1 MWIKKV
7 VWNRTILENQ
17 IVLDSWGMKQSCGAK
32 QPVVKHIGHWC
43 CARFSGGGQ
52 GGEQGAQGG
61 AGDGYGAGEAKLRP
75 SGPGQLVD
83 APAVL
88 GRGRET

>member
-1 MWIKKV
+1 MALRLPPRAYGGV
-7 VWNRTILENQ
+7 QLESFLA
-17 IVLDSWGMKQSCGAK
+17 VLDVL
-32 QPVVKHIGHWC
+32 PVLD
-43 CARFSGGGQ
+43 ASGGQ
-52 GGEQGAQGG
+52 RGEHGAQGG
-61 AGDGYGAGEAKLRP
+61 ASDGYGAGEAKLRP

>member
-1 MWIKKV
+1 MALRLPPRAYGGV
-7 VWNRTILENQ
+7 QLESFLA
-17 IVLDSWGMKQSCGAK
+17 VLDVLPVLDAGA
-32 QPVVKHIGHWC
+32 
-43 CARFSGGGQ
+43 GGGQ

-61 AGDGYGAGEAKLRP
+61 ASDGYGAGEAKLRP

-88 GRGRET
+88 GRGRETWRALE

>member
-1 MWIKKV
+1 MALRLPPRAYGGV
-7 VWNRTILENQ
+7 QLESFLA
-17 IVLDSWGMKQSCGAK
+17 VLDVLPVLDAGA
-32 QPVVKHIGHWC
+32 
-43 CARFSGGGQ
+43 SGGQ
-52 GGEQGAQGG
+52 GGAS
-61 AGDGYGAGEAKLRP
+61 DGYGAGEAKLRP

>member
-1 MWIKKV
+1 MALRLPPRAYGGV
-7 VWNRTILENQ
+7 QLESFLA
-17 IVLDSWGMKQSCGAK
+17 VLDVLPVLDAGA
-32 QPVVKHIGHWC
+32 
-43 CARFSGGGQ
+43 GGGQ

-88 GRGRET
+88 GRGRRET